1 MTRPS
6 PSALGLLALALAL
19 AATPRASA
27 DEPKAKDAHAPASAP
42 APAAAKHDATSA
54 TPAPITGH
62 EAAPTT
68 AHENPAAGHG
78 AAEGGH
84 GQPNIL
90 EPQAPLAIWT
100 VIVFGVL
107 LLILARFAWKPMM
120 KALHDREE
128 HVEHCLLEAE
138 RARNEAER
146 LMAENQ
152 KNLAKAAEQMRAMI
166 ESGKKEG
173 EAIAASIVQK
183 AQAEA
188 EASRERAEREIATAR
203 DQALDE
209 IFTKTAD
216 LAVAVAGKVLSKSL
230 NADDQRRLADTAMA
244 ELPAMA
250 NGRGARA

>member
-6 PSALGLLALALAL
+6 PLALGLLALALAF
-19 AATPRASA
+19 AASPRASA
-27 DEPKAKDAHAPASAP
+27 DEPQAKDAHAPASAP
-42 APAAAKHDATSA
+42 AAARHDATSA

-78 AAEGGH
+78 AGGH

-100 VIVFGVL
+100 VVVFGVL

-188 EASRERAEREIATAR
+188 EASRERAERDIATAR

-216 LAVAVAGKVLSKSL
+216 LAVAVAGKVLSRDL
-230 NADDQRRLADTAMA
+230 TDADRRRLADAAMA

-250 NGRGARA
+250 GNGRGARS

>member
-1 MTRPS
+1 
-6 PSALGLLALALAL
+6 
-19 AATPRASA
+19 
-27 DEPKAKDAHAPASAP
+27 
-42 APAAAKHDATSA
+42 
-54 TPAPITGH
+54 
-62 EAAPTT
+62 
-68 AHENPAAGHG
+68 
-78 AAEGGH
+78 
-84 GQPNIL
+84 
-90 EPQAPLAIWT
+90 
-100 VIVFGVL
+100 
-107 LLILARFAWKPMM
+107 MM

-188 EASRERAEREIATAR
+188 EASRERAERDIATAR

-209 IFTKTAD
+209 IFTRTAD
-216 LAVAVAGKVLSKSL
+216 LAVAVAGKVLSRDL
-230 NADDQRRLADTAMA
+230 TDADQKRLADAAMA

-250 NGRGARA
+250 GNGRGARA